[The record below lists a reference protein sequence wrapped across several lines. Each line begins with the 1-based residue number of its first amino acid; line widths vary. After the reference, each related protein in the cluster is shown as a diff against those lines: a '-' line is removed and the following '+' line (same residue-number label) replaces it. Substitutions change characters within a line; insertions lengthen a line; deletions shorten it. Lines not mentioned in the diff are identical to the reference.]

1 MRIETY
7 SDKDF
12 NKFAALF
19 QHWDKDLEVHR
30 EALRAQLHRAAAR
43 PENHIL
49 LAVEGDSVP
58 AYVQTRDC
66 FDIGF
71 EPYVE
76 IVQLL
81 VKKTER
87 SKGLGTRLLNEVERT
102 ARGRGLSAVKLHS
115 NIMRSR
121 AHVFYE
127 RNGYTF
133 YKCSKFYEKKLD
145 A

>member
-1 MRIETY
+1 MRVEAYT
-7 SDKDF
+7 DKHF
-12 NKFAALF
+12 NEFVTLF
-19 QHWDKDLEVHR
+19 QDWDKDLEVHR
-30 EALRAQLHRAAAR
+30 EALRAQINGALKR
-43 PENHIL
+43 PENRIL
-49 LAVEGDSVP
+49 LATEGDSVL

-87 SKGLGTRLLNEVERT
+87 SKGVGARLLREIENT
-102 ARGRGLSAVKLHS
+102 ARGRGLSVVKLHS

-127 RNGYTF
+127 RDGYAF
-133 YKCSKFYEKKLD
+133 YKCSKFYEKKLG